1 MVVVE
6 KLKEVWAKLTK
17 GAGSA
22 ADKTKGIAGEALG
35 KTKDV
40 AGAAV
45 EKTKEV
51 AGTVVDKTKEV
62 AGKAGT
68 KVEDKVDGPPEA
80 GTPPTDATDG
90 SE

>member
-1 MVVVE
+1 MALAE
-6 KLKEVWAKLTK
+6 KLKEGWAKLTK

-22 ADKTKGIAGEALG
+22 AEKTKDVAGEALD
-35 KTKDV
+35 KTKEV

-62 AGKAGT
+62 AGKAET
-68 KVEDKVDGPPEA
+68 KIEDRLDGPPEA
-80 GTPPTDATDG
+80 VTRPTDAVDG

>member
-1 MVVVE
+1 MTLTD
-6 KLKEVWAKLTK
+6 KLKEGWAKLTK
-17 GAGSA
+17 GATSA
-22 ADKTKGIAGEALG
+22 AG

-40 AGAAV
+40 AGEALEKTKEVAGTAA

-62 AGKAGT
+62 THMGEA
-68 KVEDKVDGPPEA
+68 KVDGPPEQPD
-80 GTPPTDATDG
+80 PPTDEVAG